1 MGAYASGWA
10 EGGQQWAEAGP
21 CAAML
26 PCTAA
31 ARPLG
36 IRTGRDAGARESA
49 ARLRWCQKLS
59 CSEPK
64 LHQIMV
70 YLSVGARAYVYIAS
84 RMCICMCVYT
94 VVKHSR
100 QLSRVESAVSD
111 VVTSLDVRRCT
122 CAPDADMQ

>member
-70 YLSVGARAYVYIAS
+70 YIY
-84 RMCICMCVYT
+84 
-94 VVKHSR
+94 
-100 QLSRVESAVSD
+100 
-111 VVTSLDVRRCT
+111 
-122 CAPDADMQ
+122 P

>member
-10 EGGQQWAEAGP
+10 EGGQHVERRWAEAGP

-49 ARLRWCQKLS
+49 ARLR
-59 CSEPK
+59 
-64 LHQIMV
+64 
-70 YLSVGARAYVYIAS
+70 
-84 RMCICMCVYT
+84 
-94 VVKHSR
+94 
-100 QLSRVESAVSD
+100 
-111 VVTSLDVRRCT
+111 
-122 CAPDADMQ
+122 

>member
-10 EGGQQWAEAGP
+10 EGGQHVERRWAEAGP

-49 ARLRWCQKLS
+49 ARLRWS
-59 CSEPK
+59 VSETI
-64 LHQIMV
+64 LQ
-70 YLSVGARAYVYIAS
+70 
-84 RMCICMCVYT
+84 CVNPNFI
-94 VVKHSR
+94 K
-100 QLSRVESAVSD
+100 
-111 VVTSLDVRRCT
+111 
-122 CAPDADMQ
+122 